1 MPIIISGSQ
10 GTTTISG
17 SNTTV
22 SGSQGTTTISGS
34 GTIVSS
40 SAGETTY
47 SSGSLSGSINI
58 TGSLTVSGSNTL
70 INYGPFVSNEAGGDF
85 DFRVESDDNA
95 NMFFVDGGNSR
106 IGIGTATPS
115 SILEIEGSSGDL
127 IFEIDNN
134 ASNSSNFQ
142 IQNGAG
148 NSRVDLVMN
157 DGSTSTTITMKD
169 QKVGIGDTSPSYMLD
184 VNGTLRSVG
193 NALFDANVTLGDAVT
208 DVTTVT
214 GKLTGSNGL
223 SVTGDAIFSSK
234 VTVQGDLDVQGI
246 VNTITN
252 HETELHIADK
262 IILVASGSNEANT
275 DGAGIHFGGSS
286 DSPISTLL
294 FEADSLG
301 STTSHLVSSNGLKVT
316 GDFQAT
322 TNVTASQG
330 LLVSN
335 HITADNDVTTVSSQ
349 LTASKGLLIPDDRKI
364 LFGTGEDATI
374 EYDENGTDELRFA
387 GAAVTFE
394 QDATFDN
401 NVTLGVAATDVTT
414 VTGKL
419 TASNGMN
426 MTGDAAITGSLHATG
441 ITQLQGTLEVVGA
454 SSFDANVTLGN
465 AATDVTTV
473 TGKLTASNGMNMT
486 GDAAVTGSLHATGPT
501 QLQGTLEVVGA
512 SSFDANVT
520 LGNAATDVTT
530 VTGKLTASNGM
541 NMTGDAAVTGSLH
554 ATGPTQLQGT
564 LEVVGASSFDA
575 NVTLGNATSDITT
588 VTGKLTASNGMNMT
602 GDAAVTGSLHATG
615 LTQLQGTLEVVGAAQ
630 FDGAVTLG
638 MATDVDV
645 KITGRIAQDIDPK
658 TDATYDLGAAGLQWK
673 DLYVHGIGY
682 IDQLGT
688 DADPVSVYVNAGEID
703 GAVIGGESAA
713 AATFTTLKATGI
725 SLSSND
731 SGTSNTVFGLN
742 AGANIASGG
751 NYNVIVGE
759 QAGNDLTVGDNNI
772 LVGWQTGDVLVT
784 GSYNVAVGDSAMGS
798 SANDSATTA
807 VGYHALYVQNVGS
820 WDGDSDEGNFVG
832 NVAVGTE
839 AGVSVTTGRNNTL
852 IGANCGGGNFG
863 GAALTTGLQNTL
875 IGNYAESA
883 AAGTANQIAIDYGTV
898 SQGANYATIGNA
910 SITRLYAA
918 SDGDAVLYADGTI
931 NTSDKRTK
939 EKIEDISLGLG
950 FINKLQPVQYEK
962 RQPVDYDDDLK
973 AKLSWSK
980 DGSAPRIMEDDEK
993 NKLRVG
999 FLAQDVGS
1007 ALEEFG
1013 FSTNN
1018 DLVYVDKNTT
1028 KQHLEYSNMIAPLVK
1043 AVQELST
1050 TVKEQ
1055 QNQIEDLKNLV
1066 SKLTSE

>member
-520 LGNAATDVTT
+520 LGNA
-530 VTGKLTASNGM
+530 
-541 NMTGDAAVTGSLH
+541 
-554 ATGPTQLQGT
+554 
-564 LEVVGASSFDA
+564 
-575 NVTLGNATSDITT
+575 TSDITT

-883 AAGTANQIAIDYGTV
+883 AAGTANKIAIGYGTV

>member
-441 ITQLQGTLEVVGA
+441 I
-454 SSFDANVTLGN
+454 
-465 AATDVTTV
+465 
-473 TGKLTASNGMNMT
+473 
-486 GDAAVTGSLHATGPT
+486 T

>member
-520 LGNAATDVTT
+520 LGNA
-530 VTGKLTASNGM
+530 
-541 NMTGDAAVTGSLH
+541 
-554 ATGPTQLQGT
+554 
-564 LEVVGASSFDA
+564 
-575 NVTLGNATSDITT
+575 TSDITT

-883 AAGTANQIAIDYGTV
+883 AAGTANQIAIGYGTV